1 MPQDFKTVGEKILR
15 RTPYGVRVEGTV
27 VVMTIGERNVRM
39 DYETAL
45 KLSAFLRHGGRL
57 AKRAAGDES
66 RRFTVYA
73 DLTDANADE
82 MKAAMSV
89 DRKQI
94 FFNKKV

>member
-1 MPQDFKTVGEKILR
+1 MSQDFKTVGEKILQ

-27 VVMTIGERNVRM
+27 VVMTIGTRNVRM

-45 KLSAFLRHGGRL
+45 KLSAFLRHGGRI
-57 AKRAAGDES
+57 AKKASGDES

-73 DLTDANADE
+73 DLTDANAE
-82 MKAAMSV
+82 ELKAALSV

-94 FFNKKV
+94 FFNSKP